1 VSERE
6 RLDALLALPGVRGA
20 AVASADGEA
29 LEAVGAA
36 PGDEEEIRDLV
47 AGSLASARSLAEL
60 FGDGRLEQATDGRLE
75 QATVGLERGPVVLQ
89 PLPGR
94 SGHLLV
100 ALLAHEAALGRVRAV
115 MAADGAAQ
123 AKRGR
128 YAGPGEEAEA

>member
-60 FGDGRLEQATDGRLE
+60 FGDGRLEQAT
-75 QATVGLERGPVVLQ
+75 VGLERGPVVLQ